1 MAEAATKLLFAPI
14 IDPGAARQELEMPAG
29 GTLAD
34 AVNLALPGH
43 TEVDRAQLRVT
54 LISEAGAALIDP
66 RYWGQVRPR
75 PGVRVVIRLVPGSD
89 GFRSVML
96 AVVTIAAIALAPCIA
111 PMIGVTSQ
119 LGVSLVAMGLNMVG
133 AALINSLI
141 PVEPA
146 TERDATRNRYTLSGW
161 QNSIRRDEPVPY
173 PLGHHRYGPPF
184 AATSYSQITGDE
196 QDVVALFC
204 FGYGPLDIS
213 DIRIGDTPI
222 SEFRNV
228 EYELREGRP
237 GDYPVTLYPRQV
249 IEDPEQVELVRPQPR
264 DDAGEIIGEEG
275 VETPVVRMT
284 AGGAESV
291 SLVFFF
297 PSGLIRYSREYDER
311 QMGVSVRIR
320 QRLNDGD
327 AWQEVTTIDFLAK
340 RADPFFRQH
349 TWELPSRG
357 RWQIEVTK
365 ISNDS
370 TNSRYINKVMLAG
383 VQSIR
388 PEYPINSDKP
398 LALLA
403 MRVRATYQLNGQLD
417 AVNALVKRYA
427 LDWDGDAWAEGLPR
441 NPASAYVAALTGPA
455 NPYPVTSA
463 EIDWDQ
469 VQEWHEYC
477 SLKGLKYDRI
487 HESAESLGDM
497 LRAICAAGRASYRHD
512 GLKWGVV
519 VDRPRE
525 LAVDHL
531 NPRNSYD
538 FRWSRQYIDPPH
550 GLRISFNDETNSYE
564 LAERVVPWV
573 GHSGDITLTEELA
586 LPGKTDPV
594 EIWTEARRRMYE
606 IEHRPDTFTCMQDG
620 AARVATRGDLVMVSH
635 YVLDQTQIAARVID
649 VDDATVF
656 VDEELEVE
664 IGEQYGLRFR
674 VFEDAQ
680 DVIGASAVVAVEV
693 VEVEGE
699 IGLLIGGS
707 TERPEVGSLVHFGT
721 LGTESL
727 AARVLDVEPGENL
740 SVQMRLAAEATV
752 IDDLTDAE
760 VPSEWDGIVGEVIS
774 FSAGVPLI
782 PRFVFIDSSVYGS
795 SFYSGSSSDLAV
807 TVRLTP
813 GSGETSYIAQYRL
826 QHRLL
831 GAGSWTSVLAPQ
843 ASGGFEV
850 AGYVD
855 GETIQL
861 RAVAI
866 ARDGTE
872 GSYTSIIEHLVGSG
886 AEALPTSLDASAIT
900 AVGGLGHARLTLG
913 IPPGGTT
920 EVQLYRVPAGGTLD
934 VQAHAVGAPIPV
946 ISGVSVTVIDGD
958 ETRVT
963 QLVNGEF
970 SIDSDWTKGTGWT
983 ISTGVAGHAAGV
995 ASSLSQGI
1003 SIAAG
1008 KTARV
1013 AFAVSGRT
1021 QGSVTPRLTGGSTVS
1036 GDAINSNGWH
1046 AAELLAVSG
1055 NNTVAFAASADFDG
1069 AIDEITFYVLTAA
1082 CAPQGSWDYYFKPL
1096 NSDGQEAAVSG
1107 PVAAVIS

>member
-14 IDPGAARQELEMPAG
+14 FDPGAARQELEMPAG

-34 AVNLALPGH
+34 AVELALPGH

-54 LISEAGAALIDP
+54 LVSEAGAALIDP

-96 AVVTIAAIALAPCIA
+96 AVVTIAAIALAPYIA

-133 AALINSLI
+133 AALVNSLI
-141 PVEPA
+141 PPETPKDE
-146 TERDATRNRYTLSGW
+146 TTRNRYTLSGW

-173 PLGHHRYGPPF
+173 ALGHHRYAPPF
-184 AATSYSQITGDE
+184 AATSYSQIAGDE

-222 SEFRNV
+222 SEFRSV

-264 DDAGEIIGEEG
+264 TESGEILGETG
-275 VETPVVRMT
+275 IETPVVRMT
-284 AGGAESV
+284 ASGAESA

-320 QRLNDGD
+320 QRLSDAD
-327 AWQEVTTIDFLAK
+327 AWQEVTTIDFVAM

-349 TWELPSRG
+349 TWDLPSRG

-370 TNSRYINKVMLAG
+370 TNSRYINKIMLAG

-388 PEYPINSDKP
+388 PEYPINCDKP

-427 LDWDGDAWAEGLPR
+427 LDWDGEAWAEGLPR

-477 SLKGLKYDRI
+477 TLKGLKYDRI

-497 LRAICAAGRASYRHD
+497 LRAICAAGRASCRHD

-519 VDRPRE
+519 VDRPQE

-550 GLRISFNDETNSYE
+550 GLRISFNDETHSYE

-573 GHSGDITLTEELA
+573 GHAGDITLTEELA

-620 AARVATRGDLVMVSH
+620 AARVATRGDLIMVSH
-635 YVLDQTQIAARVID
+635 YVLDQLQVAARVTAVEGD
-649 VDDATVF
+649 TVIL
-656 VDEELEVE
+656 DELVTIEA
-664 IGEQYGLRFR
+664 GAQYGLRFR
-674 VFEDAQ
+674 VFDDAE
-680 DVIGASAVVAVEV
+680 DVIGTSVVAQVQAS
-693 VEVEGE
+693 EGE
-699 IGLLIGGS
+699 GRVLLLQG
-707 TERPEVGSLVHFGT
+707 TDARPEVGSLVHFGL

-740 SVQMRLAAEATV
+740 SVQLRLAEAAPV
-752 IDDLTDAE
+752 IDELTDAE
-760 VPSEWDGIVGEVIS
+760 VPDEWDGIVGEAIS
-774 FSAGVPLI
+774 YTESVPLI

-795 SFYSGSSSDLAV
+795 SFDDGASTGLAV

-813 GSGETSYIAQYRL
+813 GSGETTYIAQYRL

-831 GAGSWTSVLAPQ
+831 GAGTWTSVLAPQ

-850 AGYVD
+850 LGYAD
-855 GETIQL
+855 GETVQL

-866 ARDGTE
+866 AGDGTE

-886 AEALPTSLDASAIT
+886 AQALPTSLDASAIT
-900 AVGGLGHARLTLG
+900 AEGGLGHATLTLG

-920 EVQLYRVPAGGTLD
+920 AVQIYRVPSGDTLD
-934 VQAHAVGAPIPV
+934 AQTHAAGSP
-946 ISGVSVTVIDGD
+946 VSVIPGSSITIIDGD

-963 QLVNGEF
+963 RLVNGEF
-970 SIDSDWTKGTGWT
+970 SIDSDWTKGTDWT
-983 ISTGVAGHAAGV
+983 ITTGVAQHASGA

-1003 SIAAG
+1003 SISAAQA
-1008 KTARV
+1008 AR
-1013 AFAVSGRT
+1013 FALTLSGRT
-1021 QGSVTPRLTGGSTVS
+1021 QGSLTPRLTGGTTVA
-1036 GDAINSNGWH
+1036 GAAIDANGTH
-1046 AAELLAVSG
+1046 YVELAAVSG
-1055 NNTVAFAASADFDG
+1055 NDTLSFLADADFDG
-1069 AIDEITFYVLTAA
+1069 SIDDVTLYIRTAA
-1082 CAPQGSWDYYFKPL
+1082 CAPQGVWDYYFKPL
-1096 NSDGQEAAVSG
+1096 NDDGQEAAVSG
-1107 PVAAVIS
+1107 PVTAAIA